1 MTVAAAAA
9 PSGALKKPN
18 LFTVILASSAGTA
31 IEWYDFSLFG
41 LNIVLLTSLFFPPD
55 EQIRGLL
62 AALAVHGMGFAMRPL
77 GALFFGRL
85 GDRFGRKRTFL
96 ITLVLMGA
104 STMTI
109 GVLPTFASAG
119 ALAPLLLITLRL
131 VQGLALGGEYG
142 GAGLYV
148 AEHSPPER
156 RGYYTSFMQA
166 TAASGLLLAL
176 ATMLGLQFVVGPD
189 EYRAWGWRIPFLL
202 SGVLLA
208 VSVYIRLRLSES
220 PVFEGLRDRGEIA
233 LSPIRDS
240 FLDPVNRRRMFGAI
254 FGACAGQGVTFH
266 TAQFLVLTM
275 LLTWKKLSFL
285 EATLAVAA
293 AQVLTTPCYI
303 LFGYL
308 SDRIGRKKL
317 MVWGAVGG
325 AVTFLPIFLG
335 IDWAA
340 EHGNV
345 HWIALIALL
354 SLGMLWTTV
363 SYAPTAAYLTELFPA
378 RIRYTSISVSLNVG
392 AGVFGGMSPLI
403 AGVLVERTGEPL
415 MALAYPIGMCTVSA
429 LLGQLLLRE
438 TLPARAS

>member
-1 MTVAAAAA
+1 MTVAAAL
-9 PSGALKKPN
+9 PSIEAKKPR
-18 LFTVILASSAGTA
+18 LSTVILASSAGTA

-41 LNIVLLTSLFFPPD
+41 LNIVLLTALFFPAD
-55 EQIRGLL
+55 QQVAGLL
-62 AALAVHGMGFAMRPL
+62 LAFAVHGMGFAVRPL

-96 ITLVLMGA
+96 ITLVLMG
-104 STMTI
+104 STTMAI
-109 GVLPTFASAG
+109 GVLPTFGSVG
-119 ALAPLLLITLRL
+119 LLAPVLLVVLRM

-176 ATMLGLQFVVGPD
+176 GTMLGLQLLLGA
-189 EYRAWGWRIPFLL
+189 EAYRSWGWRVPFLL

-220 PVFEGLRDRGEIA
+220 PVFEALRERGEIA
-233 LSPIRDS
+233 RSPIRDS
-240 FLDPVNRRRMFGAI
+240 FTDRANVRRMLGAI

-266 TAQFLVLTM
+266 TAQFLVLTL
-275 LLTWKKLSFL
+275 LLTWKKLTFL

-293 AQVLTTPCYI
+293 AQVLSTPCYI
-303 LFGYL
+303 FFGDL
-308 SDRIGRKKL
+308 SDRIGRKPL
-317 MVWGAVGG
+317 MVWGAVGA

-340 EHGNV
+340 ERGNV
-345 HWIALIALL
+345 HWVPLILL
-354 SLGMLWTTV
+354 LTAGMVWTTV

-378 RIRYTSISVSLNVG
+378 PIRYTSISVSLNVG

-403 AGVLVERTGEPL
+403 AGTLIEATGQPL
-415 MALAYPIGMCTVSA
+415 MALAYPIAMCAISA

-438 TLPARAS
+438 TVPVRRG

>member
-1 MTVAAAAA
+1 MTVADAAA
-9 PSGALKKPN
+9 PARATKKPN

-41 LNIVLLTSLFFPPD
+41 LNLVLLTSLFIPAQD
-55 EQIRGLL
+55 QSIGLL
-62 AALAVHGMGFAMRPL
+62 FTLALHGTGFVVRPL
-77 GALFFGRL
+77 GALIFGRL
-85 GDRFGRKRTFL
+85 GDRLGRKRTFL
-96 ITLVLMGA
+96 VTLVMMGCT
-104 STMTI
+104 TMAI
-109 GVLPTFASAG
+109 GLLPTYANVG
-119 ALAPLLLITLRL
+119 LLAPALLAALRL
-131 VQGLALGGEYG
+131 AQGLALGGEYG

-148 AEHSPPER
+148 AEHSPADR

-176 ATMLGLQFVVGPD
+176 ATMLGLQLLLGAD
-189 EYRAWGWRIPFLL
+189 DYRAWGWRVPFLL

-233 LSPIRDS
+233 KSPIRDS
-240 FLDPVNRRRMFGAI
+240 FMDPENRRRMFGAI

-266 TAQFLVLTM
+266 TAQFLVLTL

-293 AQVLTTPCYI
+293 AQLLTTPCYI
-303 LFGYL
+303 FFGHL

-317 MVWGAVGG
+317 MVWGAAGG
-325 AVTFLPIFLG
+325 CVTFLPIFLG

-345 HWIALIALL
+345 HWVALIALL

-403 AGVLVERTGEPL
+403 AGVLVERTGQPL
-415 MALAYPIGMCTVSA
+415 MALAYPIGMCAVSA

-438 TLPARAS
+438 TLPPR